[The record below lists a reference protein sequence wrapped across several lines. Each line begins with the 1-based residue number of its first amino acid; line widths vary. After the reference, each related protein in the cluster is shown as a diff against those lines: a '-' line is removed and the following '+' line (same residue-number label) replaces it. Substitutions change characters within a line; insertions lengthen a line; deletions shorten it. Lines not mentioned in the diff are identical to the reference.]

1 METVSV
7 PSVPSASPDPYVM
20 LKASLLA
27 VNEDE
32 ALVSK
37 VYVCLQKLSVHAEP
51 ATQLKIQTSPGLL
64 ANAQCQA
71 RDPESLPAQRQIT
84 RTDQK
89 SHYP

>member
-1 METVSV
+1 
-7 PSVPSASPDPYVM
+7 M

-51 ATQLKIQTSPGLL
+51 ATQLEIPAPGLL
-64 ANAQCQA
+64 ANAKCQA
-71 RDPESLPAQRQIT
+71 RVPERVSLR
-84 RTDQK
+84 K
-89 SHYP
+89 GG

>member
-1 METVSV
+1 MTVKPPMETVSV
-7 PSVPSASPDPYVM
+7 PRVPSASPDPYVM

-51 ATQLKIQTSPGLL
+51 ATQLEIPAPGLL

-71 RDPESLPAQRQIT
+71 RDPERVSLR
-84 RTDQK
+84 K
-89 SHYP
+89 GG